1 MNQGTKYAVP
11 SHVMATEANDEVL
24 LLDVESGS
32 YLRLD
37 EVGKDFWTCL
47 SDGLSHQDCVKRLTE
62 QYEVAPDRLSEDL
75 EKFAQKLVTRGL
87 LAPAEA

>member
-1 MNQGTKYAVP
+1 MSRGTKYAVP
-11 SHVMATEANDEVL
+11 SHVMVTEVNDEAL
-24 LLDVESGS
+24 LLDEESGS
-32 YLRLD
+32 YVRLD

-75 EKFAQKLVTRGL
+75 EKFARNLVAKGL
-87 LAPAEA
+87 LVPAEA

>member
-37 EVGKDFWTCL
+37 
-47 SDGLSHQDCVKRLTE
+47 
-62 QYEVAPDRLSEDL
+62 
-75 EKFAQKLVTRGL
+75 
-87 LAPAEA
+87 